1 MQESGFSNEGVP
13 LLGATDEVRAVRREC
28 DASNDPFLAVE
39 ERDDEYAVVYDMT
52 TTTFDLRESA
62 VQTVTDL
69 FDACPETYHREVGDP
84 PATVPEAFH
93 ADETTGE
100 IAPLDGY
107 AAVSL
112 ASDLSEVVLDVNN
125 WKAVSERGIDQ

>member
-1 MQESGFSNEGVP
+1 MPESGFSNEGVP
-13 LLGATDEVRAVRREC
+13 LLSEAAQVRSVRRER

-39 ERDDEYAVVYDMT
+39 ERDEEYAVVYDMT
-52 TTTFDLRESA
+52 TTTFDLRDSA
-62 VQTVTDL
+62 VQTVRDL
-69 FDACPETYHREVGDP
+69 FDACPDTYHREVGNAP
-84 PATVPEAFH
+84 ETVPEEWH
-93 ADETTGE
+93 ADERTGE

-107 AAVSL
+107 AALSL